1 MARSLLVVTDAYQ
14 VASAKAAVFTIKKVG
29 KGTLFFNDTNAD
41 DITAEAISSDNRNA
55 EGLQV
60 EQRSTTN
67 TFIRASVADAG
78 WEIIIDD

>member
-1 MARSLLVVTDAYQ
+1 MARSLLAVTDAYQ

-29 KGTLFFNDTNAD
+29 KGTLFFNDTNAND
-41 DITAEAISSDNRNA
+41 TTAEAISSDTRNA

-67 TFIRASVADAG
+67 TYVRASVPDAG